1 MVQQLIMITL
11 WIIIYGYMITASI
24 EFGTG
29 FYLFYGQLLIKQE
42 RLYAP
47 LQNWLS
53 PVSELMNIG
62 FVLIFTAVIGL
73 SPEIVLN
80 FQTPLVFCAVL
91 AILLTVLKGAFF
103 AMAELLPKGKK
114 ASKIFFAGNG
124 VLGIF
129 IPTVLSITL
138 VISEGG
144 FSMYG
149 AGGLLPFL
157 TYMFSNLYFWSVM
170 VIAVVSIFY
179 IGAMHLVHF
188 ASSIKNWELM
198 NHFRNI
204 ALFMSMPT
212 VLASG
217 FVFLGIELQNPDH
230 FLRMLG
236 DSWLFM
242 LSLICLLVSVTLV
255 FLRKYRFVFILVML
269 QYFFAFFGYTV
280 THLPF
285 LIYPDIVIDS
295 RLASWGQSGW
305 FFLITLITAPAL
317 LSVFLLM
324 RRRGVLRNAALQQSD

>member
-1 MVQQLIMITL
+1 MVQQLIMIIL
-11 WIIIYGYMITASI
+11 WIIIYGYMIAASI

-42 RLYAP
+42 SLYAP

-53 PVSELMNIG
+53 PVSELINIG

-103 AMAELLPKGKK
+103 AMAELLPKGKMT
-114 ASKIFFAGNG
+114 SKIFFAGNG
-124 VLGIF
+124 ILGIF

-144 FSMYG
+144 FSNYG
-149 AGGLLPFL
+149 AGSLSAFL
-157 TYMFSNLYFWSVM
+157 AYMFSNLYFWSVM
-170 VIAVVSIFY
+170 VIAIVSIFY

-188 ASSIKNWELM
+188 ASLIGNRELTD
-198 NHFRNI
+198 HFRTI

-280 THLPF
+280 THFPF

-295 RLASWGQSGW
+295 QLSNWGQSGW
-305 FFLITLITAPAL
+305 FFLITLITAPTV

-324 RRRGVLRNAALQQSD
+324 RRRGVLRHAAFQESD